1 VFVIVKVPD
10 IVPDKISMLPMIVPS
25 PDDDVELADDV
36 IPDKEAPIDSS
47 FDCVAESSGLD
58 PLASPLVVTEV
69 LPKSDIPLVELLLDE
84 PKVPTVFSVFVI
96 VVEMIV
102 SFPLLSLELPAGISM
117 VNVASSVVNVGDS
130 PDKGD

>member
-1 VFVIVKVPD
+1 
-10 IVPDKISMLPMIVPS
+10 MIVPS